1 MGNIWNIF
9 FRNDK
14 KVVHISITI
23 YSGTGNIVLHHKLL
37 IGSSENFG
45 NPFKDKKINLI
56 NIVSREVSHRNVSQ
70 EADKVFN
77 VGKKQGLIQVSK
89 FRVLQTSI
97 WGSWHCWC
105 FSFGANTTIR
115 TYGKYCDNKIT
126 DKLKLFYKIYSFNT
140 AFDIYQRSFH
150 QMEAREVRRKGDGV
164 RPNALVYT
172 KSKKH

>member
-1 MGNIWNIF
+1 MGNIWIIF

-37 IGSSENFG
+37 IGSSDNFG
-45 NPFKDKKINLI
+45 NPFKDKKVNLI

-89 FRVLQTSI
+89 FKVLQTSI
-97 WGSWHCWC
+97 CGCWHYWC

-126 DKLKLFYKIYSFNT
+126 DKIKTLLQNIFNT
-140 AFDIYQRSFH
+140 VFDIYQRSFH